1 MTQLTFTALDIVAE
15 RYAAAPQLTARL
27 RIEESTG
34 AVIHA
39 IALRCQVRIEPQRRP
54 YSAADATELLSL
66 FGDRSRWRDT
76 LRPFP
81 WMHCGVM
88 VQGFTGMREV
98 ELPMPVTYDFEVTG
112 SKYLHALRD
121 GFAPLLLLFSGTV
134 FTRGHS
140 GFGVEQV
147 GWDCEASYQLP
158 VSVWQQVIE
167 ANFPGTGWLRLDR
180 DVLHA
185 LARYQA
191 AHGLTTWDATI
202 ESLLAVEASKGD
214 DPLGPPPRAQHTGA
228 HDAPATRSPVE
239 RSVS

>member
-1 MTQLTFTALDIVAE
+1 MTSLTFAAVDIVAE
-15 RYAAAPQLTARL
+15 PYAAAPQLTARL

-54 YSAADATELLSL
+54 YSEADEAELLGL

-81 WMHCGVM
+81 WMQCAAM
-88 VQGFTGMREV
+88 VQGFTGTTEV
-98 ELPMPVTYDFEVTG
+98 DLPMPCTYDFEVTG
-112 SKYLHALRD
+112 SKYLHAVQD
-121 GFAPLLLLFSGTV
+121 GFIPLLLLFSGTI
-134 FTRGHS
+134 FTRGSS

-191 AHGLTTWDATI
+191 EHGLTSWDATV
-202 ESLLAVEASKGD
+202 EFLLAAAAS
-214 DPLGPPPRAQHTGA
+214 
-228 HDAPATRSPVE
+228 APAPVE
-239 RSVS
+239 EGVP

>member
-1 MTQLTFTALDIVAE
+1 MTSLTFTALDIVAE
-15 RYAAAPQLTARL
+15 PYAAAPQLTARL

-54 YSAADATELLSL
+54 YSEADEAELLGL

-81 WMHCGVM
+81 WMQCAAM
-88 VQGFTGMREV
+88 VQGFTGRPRSTCPCRAPTTSRSPARSTCTPYGTASSRCCCSSPAPSSPEAAR
-98 ELPMPVTYDFEVTG
+98 G
-112 SKYLHALRD
+112 SASSRS
-121 GFAPLLLLFSGTV
+121 GGTV
-134 FTRGHS
+134 RRR
-140 GFGVEQV
+140 
-147 GWDCEASYQLP
+147 YQLP

-167 ANFPGTGWLRLDR
+167 LNFPGTGWLRLDR

-202 ESLLAVEASKGD
+202 ESLLAAA
-214 DPLGPPPRAQHTGA
+214 PPT
-228 HDAPATRSPVE
+228 PATVPEGVP
-239 RSVS
+239 

>member
-1 MTQLTFTALDIVAE
+1 MTQLSFTALDIVAE
-15 RYAAAPQLTARL
+15 PYAAAPQLTARL

-54 YSAADATELLSL
+54 YSDADMAELLGL

-81 WMHCGVM
+81 WMQCAAM
-88 VQGFTGMREV
+88 VQGFTGATDV
-98 ELPMPVTYDFEVTG
+98 DLPMPCTYDFEVTG
-112 SKYLHALRD
+112 SKYLHAVRD
-121 GFAPLLLLFSGTV
+121 GFIPLLLLFSGTV
-134 FTRGHS
+134 FTRGNS

-191 AHGLTTWDATI
+191 EHGLTGWDETI
-202 ESLLAVEASKGD
+202 TTLLAVASKGG
-214 DPLGPPPRAQHTGA
+214 DPLEPPPRAQEHTGA
-228 HDAPATRSPVE
+228 RDASAPVTE
-239 RSVS
+239 NAS